1 MKILG
6 VIPAR
11 GGSKGVERK
20 NIRLVAGKP
29 LIAYSIEA
37 AKHAR
42 SLTRFVVSTE
52 DAEIAAVAKNF
63 GAEVIARPKE
73 IAEDTTPMVDV
84 IKHVFHCFEN
94 RGETFD
100 AGLILQPTA
109 PLRTAEDIDLAIEIF
124 EKSNARSL
132 VSVYQVSDCHPA
144 RMYRIEEG
152 VLIPLQEEPKQ
163 RLRQALPPIFHRNGA
178 IYLFRKS
185 LLAEGSLMGDRP
197 LPFVMPRETS
207 INIDEEIDL
216 DLADLLLRRRMK

>member
-11 GGSKGVERK
+11 GGSKGVKRK

-42 SLTRFVVSTE
+42 LLTRFIVSTE
-52 DAEIAAVAKNF
+52 DAEIAAVAKNL

-84 IKHVFHCFEN
+84 IKHAFHCLED
-94 RGETFD
+94 REETFD

-109 PLRTAEDIDLAIEIF
+109 PLRTAEDIDLAIEMF
-124 EKSNARSL
+124 GKSNARSL

-152 VLIPLQEEPKQ
+152 VLIPLHEEPKQ

-178 IYLFRKS
+178 IYLFHKS

-197 LPFVMPRETS
+197 IPFVMSRESS

-216 DLADLLLRRRMK
+216 DLADLLLRKRMM